1 METKMLLK
9 LMVPMGDP
17 PMLTLRANPITKA
30 LKTRDVTL
38 PRLAWFPATTISGFI
53 ETSWLG

>member
-1 METKMLLK
+1 MLLK